1 MSLSSPSGIGLTSTT
16 SDVNIT
22 STDVVITS
30 TSGIIGLYSAGGI
43 DGGATTGNINFNA
56 TAGDILIDAYGST
69 TIEGGSVGIT
79 SASSFNTTSNSD
91 TNIISTTGDV
101 NLLSSNGAINIE
113 ANVSTYLNAPDIII
127 PATSS
132 FTFIPTGTIIMKI
145 TSTVPDGYLYCNGQ
159 AVSRTTY
166 ARLFAEIGTT
176 YGAGNGTTTFNI
188 GDYRAC
194 FIRGAQA
201 QTVGGIT
208 YTPNAVGTV
217 QQDSVLAPNN
227 RGYYNVDSGGG
238 GTNRQV
244 RSRTN
249 LAGDPNDTGTSQTT
263 NFAREN
269 TTENRPLNH
278 ALYYFVKY

>member
-1 MSLSSPSGIGLTSTT
+1 MSATDMTIGTTTGAVTVNSASGGGFYSTT
-16 SDVNIT
+16 GTLNLQAQAGDIILDAYGVNDIEGATVNIT
-22 STDVVITS
+22 SSS
-30 TSGIIGLYSAGGI
+30 T
-43 DGGATTGNINFNA
+43 
-56 TAGDILIDAYGST
+56 
-69 TIEGGSVGIT
+69 
-79 SASSFNTTSNSD
+79 FNTTSNND
-91 TNIISTTGDV
+91 TNITSTTGDI
-101 NLLSSNGAINIE
+101 NLNATNGVINE
-113 ANVSTYLNAPDIII
+113 NANISIYLNAPEIII

-132 FTFIPTGTIIMKI
+132 HTFMPTGMIIMKI
-145 TSTVPDGYLYCNGQ
+145 TSAVPTGYLYCDGG
-159 AVSRTTY
+159 AISRTTY

-176 YGAGNGTTTFNI
+176 YGVGNGTTTFNKP
-188 GDYRAC
+188 DFRAC

-244 RSRTN
+244 RSRAN
-249 LAGDPNDTGTSQTT
+249 IAGDPNDTGTSQTT